1 MDPYTFTTNT
11 SNTSCSGTFQVST
24 DQNFGTNSCVQMESS
39 PSASNGNKT
48 FTVDPDSKLEKN
60 TWYYVRITIQV
71 TDAHG
76 NALSAQ
82 IKISFKPVVI

>member
-1 MDPYTFTTNT
+1 MDPSTVTTNT

-24 DQNFGTNSCVQMESS
+24 SSNFSTCVQMDAS

-48 FTVDPDSKLEKN
+48 FSVDPGKLSGS
-60 TWYYVRITIQV
+60 TTYYIRILIQV

-76 NALSAQ
+76 NNLSAQ
-82 IKISFKPVVI
+82 IELSFTTGS